1 MGINIKLSIE
11 IDDVKDT
18 HLLQALESL
27 LKSVPQGTD
36 SKTIQYDDGPDRRR
50 RRPPSP
56 RFPSLTGVAKWHA
69 FHDAL
74 PKRAKDFIRFIKERF
89 PDPLTQAE
97 AMKMLALT
105 SPKAMGGVTGS
116 IKRWAEVDEIELPWR
131 SEIVEGERAWIWTG
145 VNNQGHQEFER

>member
-27 LKSVPQGTD
+27 LKSVPQGTAG
-36 SKTIQYDDGPDRRR
+36 TTVQHDDKSDRRR

-56 RFPSLTGVAKWHA
+56 RFPSLTGIAKWHA

-74 PKRAKDFIRFIKERF
+74 PQRAKDFIVFIEERF

-97 AMKMLALT
+97 AMKMLGLT

-131 SEIVEGERAWIWTG
+131 SELIKGQRAWIWTG
-145 VNNQGHQEFER
+145 VYSQGHQELDR